1 MMQRRHFLE
10 QCGLLA
16 GMGLSTSAWT
26 QALLAAPASD
36 FGAVLDADI
45 VIIGG
50 GTGGCAA
57 ALAAAR
63 AGRRVT
69 MTEPTDWVGGQLT
82 SQAVPPDEHPWIE
95 SFGATR
101 SYRRFRNSVREFYR
115 RNYPLTA
122 AARAREHL
130 DPGDGSV
137 SALCHEPGVA
147 HAVLLEML
155 APYVSSG
162 RVRLL
167 LEHECVA
174 ADVDGDVVR
183 AVTVADLR
191 RGDRRTLTGKY
202 FLDATEHGD
211 LLPLSGTEYVTGF
224 ESQADTDEPHAP
236 SEAQPQNIQAC
247 TWCFAVEH
255 IDGEDFTTD
264 APAEYDFWRNYV
276 PQLTPAWPGPQLALS
291 YTHPITLEPRHAGF
305 DPTGATTKNNPNL
318 WLYRRII
325 ARKNHAAG
333 TFRGDTSLINWPQN
347 DYWLGNLYEVPADE
361 AARHRTRARQLSL
374 SLLHW
379 LRTEAPRDD
388 GGAGWPGLRLRG
400 DLTGG
405 PDGLARAPY
414 VRESRRILA
423 ETTVAEQHV
432 GTEARMKQTGMPREE
447 VRSATWDDSVGLGSY
462 RIDLHPSTG
471 GDNYLDISSLPFQI
485 PLGALIPRR
494 MENLLPAC
502 KNLGVTH
509 ITNGCYRLHP
519 VEWNIGEA
527 AGALAAYCIGKGE
540 RPRAIRADVKKLRA
554 FQSRLRSD
562 GFEITWPKLRPR

>member
-1 MMQRRHFLE
+1 MRRRQFLE

-16 GMGLSTSAWT
+16 GMGLSTPVWMRA
-26 QALLAAPASD
+26 LAAAPVASFD
-36 FGAVLDADI
+36 SVLAADV

-63 AGRRVT
+63 AGRSVT
-69 MTEPTDWVGGQLT
+69 MTEPTDWIGGQLT
-82 SQAVPPDEHPWIE
+82 SQAVPPDESPWIE
-95 SFGATR
+95 AFGSTAC
-101 SYRRFRNSVREFYR
+101 YRRFRRLVREFYR

-122 AARAREHL
+122 AARRREHL

-147 HAVLLEML
+147 YAVLLEML

-167 LEHECVA
+167 LEHDVVA

-183 AVTVADLR
+183 AATVRDLR
-191 RGDRRTLTGKY
+191 TGDERTLTGDY

-211 LLPLSGTEYVTGF
+211 LLPLSGTEYATGF

-236 SEAQPQNIQAC
+236 TEAQPDNIQAC

-255 IDGEDFTTD
+255 VDGEDFTTNP
-264 APAEYDFWRNYV
+264 PAEYEFWRNYV
-276 PQLTPAWPGPQLALS
+276 PDLTPSWPGKQLSLT
-291 YTHPITLEPRHAGF
+291 YTHPITLKPRHVGF
-305 DPTGATTKNNPNL
+305 DPTGAATRQKPNL

-325 ARKNHAAG
+325 ARKNFREG
-333 TFRGDTSLINWPQN
+333 TYRGDTSLINWPQN
-347 DYWLGNLYEVPADE
+347 DYWLGNLYEVSAEE
-361 AARHRTRARQLSL
+361 AEQHRARARQLSL

-388 GGAGWPGLRLRG
+388 GGEGWPGLRLRG

-423 ETTVAEQHV
+423 ETTVTENHV
-432 GTEARMKQTGMPREE
+432 GTEARMETTGKPREE
-447 VRSATWDDSVGLGSY
+447 VRAATFDDSVGIGSY

-485 PLGALIPRR
+485 PLGALVPRR
-494 MENLLPAC
+494 MDNLLPAC

-527 AGALAAYCIGKGE
+527 AGALAAHCIGLKE
-540 RPRAIRADVKKLRA
+540 CPRAVRADEKKLGA
-554 FQSRLRSD
+554 FQSRLRQD
-562 GFEITWPKLRPR
+562 GFELTWPKLRPR